1 MPAKSKRGK
10 GKRPQNRNRA
20 RQPIAPSAVDA
31 AGTAAP
37 AAASPAVNISS
48 VPTRSPKSAAAKAN
62 AKTLVYSGAT
72 AEQYPFFISELK
84 RIGVLTAVILVVLI
98 VLSLVLN

>member
-1 MPAKSKRGK
+1 MQPAQ
-10 GKRPQNRNRA
+10 RP
-20 RQPIAPSAVDA
+20 
-31 AGTAAP
+31 P
-37 AAASPAVNISS
+37 AAASTAVNNAS
-48 VPTRSPKSAAAKAN
+48 VPARPPKGAAARVN
-62 AKTLVYSGAT
+62 AKTLAYSGET